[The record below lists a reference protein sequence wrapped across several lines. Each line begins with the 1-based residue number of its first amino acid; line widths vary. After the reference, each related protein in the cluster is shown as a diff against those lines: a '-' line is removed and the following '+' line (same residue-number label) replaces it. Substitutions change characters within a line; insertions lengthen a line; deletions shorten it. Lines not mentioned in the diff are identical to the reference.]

1 MAKADLRLSSRVD
14 ANGKSQVIV
23 KLTIGR
29 SQRPCFKSGVFIRP
43 EWFKPVQE
51 TKRGFVY
58 GIVPPK
64 RGRFNLIEVQEA
76 NEAKAKL
83 DAYISRLARIENELG
98 SKGEVT
104 REAIEEALA
113 LTSALPTE
121 QITAKA
127 VEDARD
133 KKDEADA
140 RKSIKDKSFFG
151 LMELYLEKKQL
162 SYNQTKGYRVLIR
175 ALARYQGFIRMTDRK
190 QRNFT
195 LDIDKI
201 DKITIEDFFEY
212 LENEKSL
219 GEEYPAIFEKLLSD
233 YPVEIKTTRKS
244 PSLTDRGENTIRKLK
259 KRLKAFF
266 HWLQLKGYT
275 DNDPFNG
282 IEIGSEVYGT
292 PYYLT
297 LEERNLIAE
306 ADLRAACKRLSEE
319 EKEAISLP
327 VLTLM
332 VQRDIFIFQC
342 LIGCRV
348 GDLMKMTPEN
358 WVGEQ
363 IEYIA
368 GKTKDK
374 KPVTVKVP
382 LNSRAKALVDKY
394 KGVDRKDRLFPFIS
408 SQRYNDAIKDVLT
421 LCGVKRMVTILNP
434 TTGMEEHRP
443 INEIASSHM
452 ARRTFIGNLYKKVQD
467 PNLIGALSG
476 HAEGS
481 RAFARYRDIDDEI
494 KKETVSLID

>member
-1 MAKADLRLSSRVD
+1 MAKADLRLSSQVD

-23 KLTIGR
+23 KLNISR
-29 SQRPCFKSGVFIRP
+29 SQRPCFKSGVFVRP
-43 EWFKPVQE
+43 DWFKPIQE

-64 RGRFNLIEVQEA
+64 RGRFNLLEVQEA
-76 NEAKAKL
+76 ANAKAKL

-162 SYNQTKGYRVLIR
+162 SYDQTKGYRVLFR

-233 YPVEIKTTRKS
+233 YPV
-244 PSLTDRGENTIRKLK
+244 
-259 KRLKAFF
+259 
-266 HWLQLKGYT
+266 
-275 DNDPFNG
+275 
-282 IEIGSEVYGT
+282 
-292 PYYLT
+292 
-297 LEERNLIAE
+297 
-306 ADLRAACKRLSEE
+306 
-319 EKEAISLP
+319 
-327 VLTLM
+327 
-332 VQRDIFIFQC
+332 
-342 LIGCRV
+342 
-348 GDLMKMTPEN
+348 
-358 WVGEQ
+358 
-363 IEYIA
+363 
-368 GKTKDK
+368 
-374 KPVTVKVP
+374 
-382 LNSRAKALVDKY
+382 
-394 KGVDRKDRLFPFIS
+394 
-408 SQRYNDAIKDVLT
+408 
-421 LCGVKRMVTILNP
+421 
-434 TTGMEEHRP
+434 
-443 INEIASSHM
+443 
-452 ARRTFIGNLYKKVQD
+452 
-467 PNLIGALSG
+467 
-476 HAEGS
+476 
-481 RAFARYRDIDDEI
+481 
-494 KKETVSLID
+494 